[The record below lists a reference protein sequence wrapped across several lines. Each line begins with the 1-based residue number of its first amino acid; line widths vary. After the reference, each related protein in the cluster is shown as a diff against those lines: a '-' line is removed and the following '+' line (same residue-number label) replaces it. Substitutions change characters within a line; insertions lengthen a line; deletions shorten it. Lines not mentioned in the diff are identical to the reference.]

1 MAAKRIK
8 VSMINLFGPVL
19 IFVIALLALDRGHN
33 YLAVVAGIV
42 GAVAWV
48 IGACTV
54 RVIWRANKNPERTGT
69 AAGSREQ
76 SA

>member
-1 MAAKRIK
+1 MAVKRIK
-8 VSMINLFGPVL
+8 VSMINLIGPVL
-19 IFVIALLALDRGHN
+19 IFVIALLALDLGHN
-33 YLAVVAGIV
+33 YLAAAGIV
-42 GAVAWV
+42 GAVTWV

-54 RVIWRANKNPERTGT
+54 RVIWRTEKNPERMGT